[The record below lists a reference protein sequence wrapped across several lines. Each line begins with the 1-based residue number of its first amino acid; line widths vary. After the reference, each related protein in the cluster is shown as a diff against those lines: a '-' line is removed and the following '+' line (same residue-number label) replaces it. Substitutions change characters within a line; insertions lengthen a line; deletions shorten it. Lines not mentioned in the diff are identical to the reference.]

1 MTTAIY
7 AGSFD
12 PITKGHLDIVKRAA
26 DIMDR
31 VVVGVFDSPEKSLTF
46 STPERVGLCEKSIH
60 DMNIMNVEIMAYG
73 GLTVE
78 FARKVGASVMIR
90 GLRSITDLDHE
101 ASMVMMNRKLRP
113 DIDTMFLYTSLEY
126 QFVSSTLIKEVARY
140 GGDIEDL
147 VPHHVAVAIR
157 DNLNATV

>member
-1 MTTAIY
+1 MTTALY

-12 PITKGHLDIVKRAA
+12 PITKGHVDIIKRAA
-26 DIMDR
+26 AVMDK
-31 VVVGVFDSPEKSLTF
+31 VVVGVFDSPDKPLTF
-46 STPERVGLCEKSIH
+46 STPERVGLCEKSIQN
-60 DMNIMNVEIMAYG
+60 MINVEVVAYS

-90 GLRSITDLDHE
+90 GLRSITDLDYE
-101 ASMVMMNRKLRP
+101 AAMVMMNRKLHP

-140 GGDIEDL
+140 GGDIDDL

-157 DNLNATV
+157 DNLKATV

>member
-1 MTTAIY
+1 MTTALY

-12 PITKGHLDIVKRAA
+12 PITKGHLDIIKRAA
-26 DIMDR
+26 AIMDR
-31 VVVGVFDSPEKSLTF
+31 VVLAVFDSPDKTLTF
-46 STPERVGLCEKSIH
+46 STPERVGLCEKSVHNMI
-60 DMNIMNVEIMAYG
+60 NVEVTAYS

-90 GLRSITDLDHE
+90 GLRSITDLDYE
-101 ASMVMMNRKLRP
+101 ASMVMMNRKLHP

-140 GGDIEDL
+140 GGDIDDL
-147 VPHHVAVAIR
+147 VPNHVVVAIR
-157 DNLNATV
+157 DNLNATA

>member
-1 MTTAIY
+1 MTTALY

-12 PITKGHLDIVKRAA
+12 PITKGHLDIIKRAA
-26 DIMDR
+26 AIMNK

-46 STPERVGLCEKSIH
+46 STAERVDLCEKSL
-60 DMNIMNVEIMAYG
+60 DNMTNVEIMAYG

-78 FARKVGASVMIR
+78 FARKVGASVMVR
-90 GLRSITDLDHE
+90 GLRSITDLDYE
-101 ASMVMMNRKLRP
+101 ASMVMMNRKLHP
-113 DIDTMFLYTSLEY
+113 DIDTVFLYTSLEY

-157 DNLNATV
+157 DNINATV

>member
-12 PITKGHLDIVKRAA
+12 PITKGHLDIIKRAA
-26 DIMDR
+26 AIMDR
-31 VVVGVFDSPEKSLTF
+31 VVLAVFDSPDKTLTF
-46 STPERVGLCEKSIH
+46 STTERVVLCEKSVPNMI
-60 DMNIMNVEIMAYG
+60 NVEVMAYS

-90 GLRSITDLDHE
+90 GLRSITDLDYE
-101 ASMVMMNRKLRP
+101 ASMVMMNRKLHP

-140 GGDIEDL
+140 GGDIDDL
-147 VPHHVAVAIR
+147 VPNHVVVAIR
-157 DNLNATV
+157 DNLNATA

>member
-1 MTTAIY
+1 MTTALY

-26 DIMDR
+26 AIMDR
-31 VVVGVFDSPEKSLTF
+31 VVLAVFDSPDKTLTF
-46 STPERVGLCEKSIH
+46 STPERVGLCEKSVHNMI
-60 DMNIMNVEIMAYG
+60 NVEVTAYS

-90 GLRSITDLDHE
+90 GLRSITDLDYE
-101 ASMVMMNRKLRP
+101 ASMVMMNRKLHP

-140 GGDIEDL
+140 GGDIDDL
-147 VPHHVAVAIR
+147 VPNHVIVAIR

>member
-1 MTTAIY
+1 MTTALY

-26 DIMDR
+26 AIMDR
-31 VVVGVFDSPEKSLTF
+31 VVLAVFDSPDKSLTF
-46 STPERVGLCEKSIH
+46 STLERVGLCEKSAH
-60 DMNIMNVEIMAYG
+60 NMTNVEVMAYS

-90 GLRSITDLDHE
+90 GLRSITDLDYE
-101 ASMVMMNRKLRP
+101 ASMVMMNRKLHP

-126 QFVSSTLIKEVARY
+126 QFVSSSLIKEVARY
-140 GGDIEDL
+140 GGDIDDL
-147 VPHHVAVAIR
+147 VPNHVVAAIR